1 MRDPRPFD
9 GGEPEPE
16 PDPEME
22 IQSENGGGIG
32 KLAGQLMGLC
42 FLIVAA
48 ICGILGMRP
57 RKRK

>member
-48 ICGILGMRP
+48 ICVFLGKLM
-57 RKRK
+57 KRR